1 MASCTY
7 TRPPLRAL
15 GLSLSIGLC
24 VAASLSACSRNAPPI
39 ADQQENQLRNLKSA
53 PLIANTLNNAWYR
66 DAETALTNK
75 PLGEIERGKARNII
89 LFLGDGMSIAT
100 ITAARILAGQRLGQ
114 SGEEYALS
122 FEHFP
127 YSGLSKTY
135 NVDSQTPDSAG
146 TMTAIMS
153 GLKTDAGALGA
164 DENVIVGD
172 CQSLAGHEVISA
184 LELAALAGKATG
196 IISTARITH
205 ATPAA
210 TYAKSADRDWEDD
223 SSLPA
228 AAKAAGCQ
236 DIASQLID
244 FEKNVEARISGADVD
259 GIDVIMGGGRR
270 GFISN
275 TDPSGEG
282 RRLDERNLISQWQQQ
297 YPDGKYLQTTGD
309 LQAINPKTASKIFGL
324 FNPSHM
330 RYEADR
336 DTSNNGEP
344 SLKAMTATAITRLS
358 QNSNGYF
365 LMVEGGR
372 IDHAHHAGNAFN
384 ALNETIAFADAVA
397 TAVSLSQ
404 RDDTLIIVTADHGHA
419 FSISG
424 YPKRGNPILG
434 KVIEVGS
441 TVPAQ
446 ASDGMPYTTLGY
458 RNGRGFQNLGSD
470 NNADTAYQ
478 QEIQAGR
485 HNLDEVDTQSSGFH
499 QEALIPLAAETHSG
513 EDVAIYAIGP
523 GAALVSGSNEQ
534 NLIFHVMNYAAQLL
548 DVTPPA
554 HAK

>member
-1 MASCTY
+1 MPHKKYAFIM
-7 TRPPLRAL
+7 PLLA
-15 GLSLSIGLC
+15 GLSALL
-24 VAASLSACSRNAPPI
+24 LSAC
-39 ADQQENQLRNLKSA
+39 QQSA
-53 PLIANTLNNAWYR
+53 ASQSAASGPDTRQHQASLDKYQGVPLIANTLNNTWYR
-66 DAETALTNK
+66 SAEHAIANK
-75 PLGEIERGKARNII
+75 PLGDAERGQARNII

-100 ITAARILAGQRLGQ
+100 VTAARILAGQRQGH
-114 SGEEYALS
+114 SGEEHSLS
-122 FEHFP
+122 FESFP
-127 YSGLSKTY
+127 YTGLSKTY
-135 NVDSQTPDSAG
+135 NVNAQTPDSAG

-153 GLKTDAGALGA
+153 GLKTDTGVLGV
-164 DENVIVGD
+164 DEGIDSGN
-172 CQSLAGHEVISA
+172 CQSLAGTEVVTT
-184 LELAALAGKATG
+184 LELAELAGKSTG
-196 IISTARITH
+196 IVSTARITH

-210 TYAKSADRDWEDD
+210 TYAKSPDRDWEDD
-223 SSLPA
+223 SSLPSD
-228 AAKAAGCQ
+228 AKAAGCE
-236 DIASQLID
+236 DIASQLIH
-244 FEKNVEARISGADVD
+244 FEKNLKARIPGANIN
-259 GIDVIMGGGRR
+259 GIEVVLGGGRR
-270 GFISN
+270 GFISQD
-275 TDPSGEG
+275 DPSGKG
-282 RRLDERNLISQWQQQ
+282 NRLDGQNLIEQWQKQ
-297 YPDGKYLQTTGD
+297 YPDGHYLENAAD
-309 LQAINPKTASKIFGL
+309 LQALDPSATGHIFGL
-324 FNPSHM
+324 FDSSHLE
-330 RYEADR
+330 YEADR
-336 DTSNNGEP
+336 DTGAKGEP
-344 SLKAMTATAITRLS
+344 SLTEMTAAAIKRLS
-358 QNSNGYF
+358 KNPKGYF

-441 TVPAQ
+441 TIPAQ

-478 QEIQAGR
+478 QEIQPGR